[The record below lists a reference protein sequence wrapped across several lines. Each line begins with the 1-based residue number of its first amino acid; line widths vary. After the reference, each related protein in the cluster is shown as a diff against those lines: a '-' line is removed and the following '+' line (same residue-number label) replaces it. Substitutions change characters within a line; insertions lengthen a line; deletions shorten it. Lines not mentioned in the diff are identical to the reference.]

1 MLHADHSIP
10 EIIAHVLIAALF
22 VIGGIKNI
30 FIRQEVLERMAALHI
45 PAPPLVL
52 YSGFTV
58 QFIGAGMVLADL
70 YAGIGAMIL
79 IVFTVASTW
88 MFHRYWLMPDPVRR
102 NYHML
107 LGLNNFGVVGGLFLL
122 V

>member
-1 MLHADHSIP
+1 MLHADHAIP
-10 EIIAHVLIAALF
+10 EIIAHILIAALF
-22 VIGGIKNI
+22 IIGGIKNI
-30 FIRQEVLERMAALHI
+30 IIRQEVLERMAALRV
-45 PAPPLVL
+45 PAPKPVL
-52 YSGFTV
+52 YAGFTV
-58 QFIGAGMVLADL
+58 QFIGAFMVLFDF
-70 YAGIGAMIL
+70 YAAIGAMIL
-79 IVFTVASTW
+79 IVFTVAATW